1 MLGNLVES
9 LKSVDR
15 DIGDAVYYW
24 GEFLHKRQSSEA
36 SSSSHVGR
44 MFRSNNHAAKTKY
57 NGDDTRDYVDKD
69 EVKRLIGNGGQCL
82 VVTYLNANSERKTIQ
97 ATVICLNGAYLR
109 VCEVGDVNEIAK
121 SIRLNKL
128 INVRE
133 G

>member
-1 MLGNLVES
+1 MNNTHRIIQIQERHLILQLNLLFTAGALKMLGNLVES

-69 EVKRLIGNGGQCL
+69 EVKTDNMDIFRRKPNKSGGGWVDGN
-82 VVTYLNANSERKTIQ
+82 NIIQ
-97 ATVICLNGAYLR
+97 
-109 VCEVGDVNEIAK
+109 
-121 SIRLNKL
+121 
-128 INVRE
+128 
-133 G
+133 